1 MTSQCEEESTQYADR
16 PELTPVIVP
25 LSDSDESTTEL
36 TPPAPNGCSEQKG
49 TRPDGAV
56 RAKLVPRPELELITE
71 EKVPKKGKK
80 TKRVITPK
88 IYEHLDKIREKS
100 IQSNKERSRKVKEH
114 DKLIKELEEAK
125 KVISALATKTVEEPK
140 QEEATP
146 TQQIIQQPT
155 MVPTPEETTKAKTK
169 SFQFGIGGNKQ
180 NLATGFI
187 KRKGAFG

>member
-1 MTSQCEEESTQYADR
+1 MTSQCEEESTQYDR
-16 PELTPVIVP
+16 TPAELTPVIVP
-25 LSDSDESTTEL
+25 LSDSEDDEENL
-36 TPPAPNGCSEQKG
+36 TPDGC
-49 TRPDGAV
+49 
-56 RAKLVPRPELELITE
+56 PELVLTLAPITE

-140 QEEATP
+140 QEETTP

-155 MVPTPEETTKAKTK
+155 MVPTIEETTKAKTK

-187 KRKGAFG
+187 KRKI